1 MGLQLKEVLSEI
13 FFRNAELCDGPVF
26 FQSLCFVQQGSFFP
40 FRVVLIRRCQE
51 SLTAVQFRY
60 FLQQVLFVKIGLYIV
75 SIFLYRRPLY
85 AVPVACDPAAGK
97 DHFQRFFFSF
107 CLHGHLLRVLIL
119 DSIRRQ
125 LGEHSVRTF
134 GELKTAVCDPYGHP
148 VVPHTRTCVLS
159 VFYFRSK

>member
-13 FFRNAELCDGPVF
+13 FFRNAELCNGPVF

-85 AVPVACDPAAGK
+85 VVPVACDPAAGK
-97 DHFQRFFFSF
+97 DHLQRILFSF
-107 CLHGHLLRVLIL
+107 CFHGYLLCVLIL
-119 DSIRRQ
+119 DSIRSQ
-125 LGEHSVRTF
+125 LGKHAVRTL
-134 GELKTAVCDPYGHP
+134 GELKSAVCDPYDHP
-148 VVPHTRTCVLS
+148 VVPHARAGVLS
-159 VFYFRSK
+159 VCHSRRK